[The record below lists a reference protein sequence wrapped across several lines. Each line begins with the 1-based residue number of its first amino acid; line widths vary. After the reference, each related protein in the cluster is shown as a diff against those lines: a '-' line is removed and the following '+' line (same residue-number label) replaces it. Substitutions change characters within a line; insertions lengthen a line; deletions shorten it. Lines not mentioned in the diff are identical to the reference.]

1 MEQIK
6 FLKPGKRDVLNSRTG
21 AEKVLFAIFFVI
33 LVIYS
38 LTMLYPFFWMIISS
52 LKGATEYAVG
62 NPLALPERWR
72 FENYAN
78 VFQNLSLPDGTT
90 YLDMVFNSLWYTLLS
105 SGLTCF
111 MSCVT
116 GYCISKYRFKG
127 RNFIY
132 GTAIF
137 CMTIPIVGTTG
148 AYYRLIGQLHLYDTP
163 LYVVVT
169 HMSSWGTYFLIMYG
183 FFKNVSWSY
192 AEAVFID
199 GGGHYTVFFKIMLPQ
214 ALGPIATLFI
224 MSFIGNWNDYMS
236 VIMYLPSYQT
246 LASGLYTYRAVQTR
260 SVNFPEYFAGLLVS
274 MLPIIVLFSLFS
286 DVIMK
291 NMSVGGLK
299 G

>member
-1 MEQIK
+1 
-6 FLKPGKRDVLNSRTG
+6 
-21 AEKVLFAIFFVI
+21 
-33 LVIYS
+33 
-38 LTMLYPFFWMIISS
+38 
-52 LKGATEYAVG
+52 
-62 NPLALPERWR
+62 
-72 FENYAN
+72 
-78 VFQNLSLPDGTT
+78 
-90 YLDMVFNSLWYTLLS
+90 
-105 SGLTCF
+105 
-111 MSCVT
+111 
-116 GYCISKYRFKG
+116 
-127 RNFIY
+127 
-132 GTAIF
+132 
-137 CMTIPIVGTTG
+137 
-148 AYYRLIGQLHLYDTP
+148 
-163 LYVVVT
+163 
-169 HMSSWGTYFLIMYG
+169 MYG

-274 MLPIIVLFSLFS
+274 MLPILLLFSLFS